1 MSRFQATL
9 SYVTPNVMSGTC
21 GGLPQQAAHLP
32 FDSQQYDVGGLLEVV
47 RKPDDADGD
56 KVNRHDV
63 VQDARHQQDE
73 YSGDQS
79 DQLIRRTNAS
89 EHKRSAMTCPRLKA

>member
-1 MSRFQATL
+1 M
-9 SYVTPNVMSGTC
+9 PNVTSGKC

-32 FDSQQYDVGGLLEVV
+32 LQSQQNDVGGLLEVV

-56 KVNRHDV
+56 EVNCHDV

-73 YSGDQS
+73 DSSDQS
-79 DQLIRRTNAS
+79 D
-89 EHKRSAMTCPRLKA
+89 